1 MLRETN
7 PLKKRITPTTYLQY
21 QTLEQRNTNSLQKG
35 GRFQVVRKSCRF
47 LNNLIE
53 TTFNN

>member
-7 PLKKRITPTTYLQY
+7 QLPKNNSNYLQY
-21 QTLEQRNTNSLQKG
+21 QTLEQRNTNSLQKV